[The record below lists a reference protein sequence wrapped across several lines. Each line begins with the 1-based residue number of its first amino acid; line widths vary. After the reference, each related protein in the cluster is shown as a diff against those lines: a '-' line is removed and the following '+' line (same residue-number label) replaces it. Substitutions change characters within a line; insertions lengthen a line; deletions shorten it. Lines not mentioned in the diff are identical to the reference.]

1 MLSVMAKTASA
12 PNTTELAS
20 QLRLAVLRLARR
32 LRQHAPL
39 DVTPSQLSALTSIV
53 REGRLTLSQLAELE
67 RVKPPTVTRIVEA
80 LGQRDLVTRVVD
92 EDDRRIAWVAPTAEG
107 RSLVDT
113 IRRRRDAYLAE
124 RLRTFSA
131 EDRELLAR
139 AATLLERLIEDP
151 E

>member
-1 MLSVMAKTASA
+1 MAKAATTPS
-12 PNTTELAS
+12 TTELAS
-20 QLRLAVLRLARR
+20 ELRLAVLRLARR

-53 REGRLTLSQLAELE
+53 REGRVTLSQLAELE

-107 RSLVDT
+107 RALVDT

-124 RLRTFSA
+124 HLRTFSA

>member
-1 MLSVMAKTASA
+1 MAKAATTPS
-12 PNTTELAS
+12 TTELAS
-20 QLRLAVLRLARR
+20 ELRLAVLRLARR

-53 REGRLTLSQLAELE
+53 RDGRVTLSQLAELE
-67 RVKPPTVTRIVEA
+67 RVKPPTVTRIVDA

-107 RSLVDT
+107 RALVDT

-124 RLRTFSA
+124 RLRSLSA
-131 EDRELLAR
+131 DDRELLAR
-139 AATLLERLIEDP
+139 AATLFERLIEDR
-151 E
+151 

>member
-1 MLSVMAKTASA
+1 MAKAATT

-20 QLRLAVLRLARR
+20 ELRLAVLRLARR

-53 REGRLTLSQLAELE
+53 REGRVTLSQLAELE
-67 RVKPPTVTRIVEA
+67 RVKPPTVTRIVDA

-107 RSLVDT
+107 RALVDT

-124 RLRTFSA
+124 HLRTLSA
-131 EDRELLAR
+131 DDRELLAR

>member
-1 MLSVMAKTASA
+1 MAKAATT

-20 QLRLAVLRLARR
+20 ELRLAVLRLARR

-53 REGRLTLSQLAELE
+53 REGRVTLSQLAELE
-67 RVKPPTVTRIVEA
+67 RVKPPTVTRIVDA

-107 RSLVDT
+107 RALVDT

-124 RLRTFSA
+124 RLRSLSA
-131 EDRELLAR
+131 DDRELLAR
-139 AATLLERLIEDP
+139 AATLFERLIEDR
-151 E
+151 